1 MTNSNTS
8 NKSLSRIS
16 SGDHKR
22 TQQRVPTILLF
33 YLYKLHMVHVTNNYF
48 CPNVHASS
56 MSIPYIY
63 YKIAMC
69 CSNHSL
75 EWHLQYA
82 DFSKALSWLSSSED
96 YKRTRQGAFA
106 ALLLYLY
113 KYNVVCATTMCLPH
127 VHPLCFYLMS
137 YYSSIYVFLKATMLP
152 TCALTSY
159 S

>member
-113 KYNVVCATTMCLPH
+113 KLHVVHATTILTCPYVYVLSSCPITHLYMFSLRPPCFLH
-127 VHPLCFYLMS
+127 VS
-137 YYSSIYVFLKATMLP
+137 
-152 TCALTSY
+152 
-159 S
+159 